1 MPIDFDNNR
10 RSPFDLTGKVVVVV
24 GGGQM
29 PGPKLGNGRATAIV
43 AARHGAEVVVVDRDR
58 GAADRTVEM
67 IAAEGG
73 RAYTVEAD
81 VSIEEDCRR
90 IFDVAVER
98 SGRVDG
104 MVYSV
109 AVNPPFDIDTNTMA
123 KKDFHHGID
132 VNMLGCYY
140 CNLYAAQCMERNEG
154 NTTGSIVNI
163 SSIAS
168 MKNELGLNIG
178 IMPYALGKCGL
189 NYITEL
195 TAVHFASAGI
205 RANTLMLGPI
215 DSTLGNHDAQS
226 LFGLDEDEVDESYR
240 ETVKLKMGRAT
251 AWETGYAVL
260 YLLADESRFMTGQQ
274 IRLDGGAAVV
284 R

>member
-1 MPIDFDNNR
+1 MAIDFDTQTR
-10 RSPFDLTGKVVVVV
+10 TAFDLSGKVVVVV
-24 GGGQM
+24 GGGQT
-29 PGPKLGNGRATAIV
+29 PGPKLGNGRASAIL
-43 AARHGAEVVVVDRDR
+43 AARHGATVVAVDHNLPAAQETVDR
-58 GAADRTVEM
+58 

-73 RAYTVEAD
+73 AAYAVRAD
-81 VSIEEDCRR
+81 VAEKDDCQR
-90 IFDVAVER
+90 IFDSVMQH

-109 AVNPPFDIDTNTMA
+109 AINPPFDRLNNTMTTA
-123 KKDFHHGID
+123 DFDRGIN

-140 CNLYAAQCMERNEG
+140 CNLFAAAAMEKNEG
-154 NTTGSIVNI
+154 DTTGSIVNI

-168 MKNELGLNIG
+168 IKNEVGLNIG

-195 TAVHFASAGI
+195 TAAQYAASGI

-215 DSTLGNHDAQS
+215 DSQLGNTDSQS
-226 LFGLDEDEVDESYR
+226 LFGLEPDEVDQAYQD
-240 ETVKLKMGRAT
+240 VLKLKMGRAT

-274 IRLDGGAAVV
+274 IRLDGGATLV

>member
-1 MPIDFDNNR
+1 MSVDFASKDR
-10 RSPFDLTGKVVVVV
+10 TAFDLSGKVIVIV

-29 PGPKLGNGRATAIV
+29 PGDKISNGRATAV
-43 AARHGAEVVVVDRDR
+43 LAARHGAEVVAVDLNL
-58 GAADRTVEM
+58 AAAQETVDM

-73 RAYTVEAD
+73 SAYAVQAD
-81 VSIEEDCRR
+81 AAEKDDCQR
-90 IFDVAVER
+90 IFDVVMQR

-109 AVNPPFDIDTNTMA
+109 ATNPPFDRESNSMPVEN
-123 KKDFHHGID
+123 FNRGIN
-132 VNMLGCYY
+132 VNMLGCFH
-140 CNLYAAQCMERNEG
+140 CNLFAAQCMERNQG
-154 NTTGSIVNI
+154 SSTGSIVNF

-168 MKNELGLNIG
+168 MKNELGLNMG

-195 TAVHFASAGI
+195 TAIQYADAGI

-215 DSTLGNHDAQS
+215 DSTLGNHDSQD
-226 LFGLDEDEVDESYR
+226 LFGFDPDEVDSAYNEV
-240 ETVKLKMGRAT
+240 VKLKMGRAGS
-251 AWETGYAVL
+251 WETAYAAL

-274 IRLDGGAAVV
+274 IRLDGGATLV

>member
-1 MPIDFDNNR
+1 MPTDFDR
-10 RSPFDLTGKVVVVV
+10 PGRTALDLSDKVVVVV
-24 GGGQM
+24 GGGQQ
-29 PGPKLGNGRATAIV
+29 PGPGMGNGRAICIM
-43 AARHGAEVVVVDRDR
+43 AARHGAQVV
-58 GAADRTVEM
+58 AADRNIAAADETVAM

-73 RAYTVEAD
+73 RGYAIEAD
-81 VSIEEDCRR
+81 VTEVEDCRR
-90 IFDVAVER
+90 IFDETVAR

-109 AVNPPFDIDTNTMA
+109 ATNPPFDRETNTMTVENF
-123 KKDFHHGID
+123 DYGIN
-132 VNMLGCYY
+132 VNMLGCYH
-140 CNLYAAQCMERNEG
+140 CNLFAAQCMERNG
-154 NTTGSIVNI
+154 GDTTGSIVNL

-168 MKNELGLNIG
+168 LKNEVGLNIG

-195 TAVHFASAGI
+195 TAVQFAEAGV

-215 DSTLGNHDAQS
+215 DSVIGNHDSQE
-226 LFGLDEDEVDESYR
+226 LFGFEPVEVEQAYADVVR
-240 ETVKLKMGRAT
+240 LKMGRGT
-251 AWETGYAVL
+251 VWESAYAAV

-274 IRLDGGAAVV
+274 IRLDGGAALV

>member
-1 MPIDFDNNR
+1 MSIDFHLKDR
-10 RSPFDLTGKVVVVV
+10 KALDLTGRVVVVV
-24 GGGQM
+24 GGGQQ
-29 PGPKLGNGRATAIV
+29 PGPGMGNGRAISIL
-43 AARHGAEVVVVDRDR
+43 AARHGAEVVAVDRNR
-58 GAADRTVEM
+58 SAAEETVAL
-67 IAAEGG
+67 ITAEGG
-73 RAYTVEAD
+73 NAYAVEAD
-81 VSIEEDCRR
+81 VSKKEDCQR
-90 IFDVAVER
+90 IFDVTMAT

-109 AVNPPFDIDTNTMA
+109 AINPPFDRESNSMTIE
-123 KKDFHHGID
+123 DFNHGIN

-140 CNLYAAQCMERNEG
+140 CNLFSAHCMERNDG
-154 NTTGSIVNI
+154 DTTGSIVNI

-189 NYITEL
+189 NQITEL
-195 TAVHFASAGI
+195 TAVQYAGAGI

-215 DSTLGNHDAQS
+215 DSVIGNHDSQS
-226 LFGLDEDEVDESYR
+226 LFGLDPSEVE
-240 ETVKLKMGRAT
+240 ETYNQVVRLKMGRAT
-251 AWETGYAVL
+251 VWESAYAAV

-274 IRLDGGAAVV
+274 IRLDGGATLV

>member
-1 MPIDFDNNR
+1 MTLDFAHKER
-10 RSPFDLTGKVVVVV
+10 TAFDLSGKVVVIV

-29 PGPKLGNGRATAIV
+29 PGDKIGNGRATAVV
-43 AARHGAEVVVVDRDR
+43 AARHGAEVVAVDLNL
-58 GAADRTVEM
+58 GAAQETVDM

-73 RAYTVEAD
+73 TAYAVQAD
-81 VSIEEDCRR
+81 VAEKDDCQR
-90 IFDVAVER
+90 IFDTVIQR

-109 AVNPPFDIDTNTMA
+109 AINPPFDLETNSMTVEA
-123 KKDFHHGID
+123 FNHGIN
-132 VNMLGCYY
+132 VNMLGCFH
-140 CNLYAAQCMERNEG
+140 CNLFAAQCMEKNEG
-154 NTTGSIVNI
+154 TSTGSIVNF

-168 MKNELGLNIG
+168 VKNEIGLNMG

-195 TAVHFASAGI
+195 TAVQYAEAGI

-215 DSTLGNHDAQS
+215 DSTLGNHDSQE
-226 LFGLDEDEVDESYR
+226 LFGFDPDEVDAAYKEV
-240 ETVKLKMGRAT
+240 VKLKMGRASS
-251 AWETGYAVL
+251 WETAYAAL

-274 IRLDGGAAVV
+274 IRLDGGATVV

>member
-1 MPIDFDNNR
+1 MSFDFHQKDR
-10 RSPFDLTGKVVVVV
+10 RAFDLSGKVVVVV
-24 GGGQM
+24 GGGQQ
-29 PGPKLGNGRATAIV
+29 PGPGMGNGRAISIL
-43 AARHGAEVVVVDRDR
+43 AARHGAEVVVVDRNLV
-58 GAADRTVEM
+58 AAKETVEM

-73 RAYTVEAD
+73 QAYDLEAD
-81 VSIEEDCRR
+81 VSEKDDCQR
-90 IFDVAVER
+90 IFDETVER

-109 AVNPPFDIDTNTMA
+109 ATNPPFDFETNSMTIEN
-123 KKDFHHGID
+123 FNYGIN
-132 VNMLGCYY
+132 VNMLGAYY
-140 CNLYAAQCMERNEG
+140 CNLFAAQCMERNDG
-154 NTTGSIVNI
+154 DTTGSIVNI

-189 NYITEL
+189 NQITEL
-195 TAVHFASAGI
+195 AAVQYAEAGI

-215 DSTLGNHDAQS
+215 NSVLANHDSQS
-226 LFGLDEDEVDESYR
+226 LFGLDAAEATQRHNEV
-240 ETVKLKMGRAT
+240 VKLKMGRASV
-251 AWETGYAVL
+251 WESAYAAV

-274 IRLDGGAAVV
+274 IRLDGGAALV